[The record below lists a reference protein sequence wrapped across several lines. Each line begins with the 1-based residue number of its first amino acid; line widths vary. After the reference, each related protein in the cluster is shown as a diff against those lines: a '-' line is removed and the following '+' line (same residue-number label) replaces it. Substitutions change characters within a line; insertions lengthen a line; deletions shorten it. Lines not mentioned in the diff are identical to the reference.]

1 MDRPDFEEFASS
13 RGATFT
19 REAYL
24 ICGGDLAAA
33 EDAVQEALT
42 KAYVRWGHI
51 SDLSNPTGYVRR
63 MVINECLT
71 LRRRWR
77 RRNESRGPMVEG
89 HVGGGFEPVEDRQVL
104 APLLAQLGPR
114 QRAVLVLRY
123 FCDMPDPQI
132 AEVLGC
138 SSATVRSQASRA
150 LQSLRPSTSTSTP
163 EGTHHVT

>member
-1 MDRPDFEEFASS
+1 MDRPDFEEFAS
-13 RGATFT
+13 ALVTTFT

-24 ICGGDLAAA
+24 ICGGDRAAA
-33 EDAVQEALT
+33 EDAVQEAFT
-42 KAYVRWGHI
+42 KAYLKWGHI
-51 SDLSNPTGYVRR
+51 SDLSNPNGYVRR

-77 RRNESRGPMVEG
+77 RRNESRSPMTEG
-89 HVGGGFEPVEDRQVL
+89 QVGGGFEPVEDRQVL
-104 APLLAQLGPR
+104 AQLLAQLGPR

-138 SSATVRSQASRA
+138 SSATIRSQASRA
-150 LQSLRPSTSTSTP
+150 LQSLRPPTSTHTS
-163 EGTHHVT
+163 EGTRHVT

>member
-1 MDRPDFEEFASS
+1 MNRPLFEEFALGV
-13 RGATFT
+13 GATLT

-24 ICGGDLAAA
+24 ICGGDRAAA

-42 KAYVRWGHI
+42 KAYVKWGHI
-51 SDLSNPTGYVRR
+51 SRLDSPKAYVRR

-77 RRNESRGPMVEG
+77 RRNESPDFPQTM
-89 HVGGGFEPVEDRQVL
+89 HVGGGYESVDDRLGLSHML
-104 APLLAQLGPR
+104 ARLGPR

-123 FCDMPDPQI
+123 FCDMPDEQI

-138 SSATVRSQASRA
+138 SPATVRSQASRA
-150 LQSLRPSTSTSTP
+150 LATMRRSEPNLQH
-163 EGTHHVT
+163 EGTR

>member
-1 MDRPDFEEFASS
+1 MDRLAFEDFAVGL
-13 RGATFT
+13 GATFT

-24 ICGGDLAAA
+24 ICGGDRAAA

-42 KAYVRWGHI
+42 KAYVKWGRI
-51 SDLSNPTGYVRR
+51 SRLDNPRAYVHR

-77 RRNESRGPMVEG
+77 RRNESPDFTQAL
-89 HVGGGFEPVEDRQVL
+89 HVGGGYESVDDRQGL
-104 APLLAQLGPR
+104 SQLLARLGPR

-123 FCDMPDPQI
+123 FCDMPDEQI

-138 SSATVRSQASRA
+138 SPATVRSQASRA
-150 LQSLRPSTSTSTP
+150 LAALRRSAPSLNH
-163 EGTHHVT
+163 EGTK

>member
-1 MDRPDFEEFASS
+1 MDRPDFEDFASS
-13 RGATFT
+13 RGTTFA

-24 ICGGDLAAA
+24 ICSGDRAAA

-51 SDLSNPTGYVRR
+51 SGLSNPTGYVRR

-71 LRRRWR
+71 TRRRWR
-77 RRNESRGPMVEG
+77 RHESHTPMVEG
-89 HVGGGFEPVEDRQVL
+89 HVVGGFEPVEDRQVL
-104 APLLAQLGPR
+104 AQLLAQLGPR

-138 SSATVRSQASRA
+138 SPANVRSQASRA
-150 LQSLRPSTSTSTP
+150 LQSLRRSTSTSTP
-163 EGTHHVT
+163 EGTRHVT